1 MSVRDAVNSK
11 LHLREWLLVHYGSAV
26 DIDDEWQLAALT
38 LQALDDS
45 SLTRDEYY
53 LLMSERTGTHSQ
65 PGQESEHDHSR
76 RSD

>member
-53 LLMSERTGTHSQ
+53 LLTSERNGTQ
-65 PGQESEHDHSR
+65 TARARER
-76 RSD
+76 T

>member
-11 LHLREWLLVHYGSAV
+11 PHLKAWLLVHDGSAV
-26 DIDDEWQLAALT
+26 HLDDEWQLAALT
-38 LQALDDS
+38 LQARDDS

-53 LLMSERTGTHSQ
+53 LLTSERTGTHSQ